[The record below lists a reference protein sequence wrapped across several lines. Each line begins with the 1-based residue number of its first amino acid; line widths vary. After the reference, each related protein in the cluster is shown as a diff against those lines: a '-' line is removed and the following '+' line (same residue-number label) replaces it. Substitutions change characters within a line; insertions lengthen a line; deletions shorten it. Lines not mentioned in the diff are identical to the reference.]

1 MYTDDIADNEFYT
14 IPLQYDINHFYR
26 TQKPIK
32 KEFIYVKQGFK
43 SGIKCISL
51 KLIGDY

>member
-1 MYTDDIADNEFYT
+1 MSSDDITVTEFYT

-26 TQKPIK
+26 TQKSIK

-51 KLIGDY
+51 DW

>member
-1 MYTDDIADNEFYT
+1 MHTDDIADNEFYT
-14 IPLQYDINHFYR
+14 IYTLAMTNYNHFYS

-51 KLIGDY
+51 DW